1 MIESDHRSKRSATTG
16 LNGRTQSPIRMSGIA
31 KIYIQ
36 GELKHTET
44 EFYTLLPALLS
55 AGYKK
60 DDIVCV
66 PFMRAEELS
75 PDSIFNIYDPFL
87 PRGKLP
93 LLDSKSPHLPL
104 KDIIHMCSFVTIL
117 QNAANI
123 DLPDESMIL
132 VLNARA
138 VPRRD
143 FHDRLKGLL
152 GLSWDCLSLAH
163 GPTVVAED
171 ASYFAD
177 SEILEHEPTSAI
189 TSRAVALRLSYVK
202 KIVKTILPFREP
214 MDYELVFQTLIH
226 KTKPQYVFPPVFDLR
241 L

>member
-1 MIESDHRSKRSATTG
+1 
-16 LNGRTQSPIRMSGIA
+16 MSGIA

-36 GELKHTET
+36 GELKRSET
-44 EFYTLLPALLS
+44 EFYTLLPAFLS

-66 PFMRAEELS
+66 PFIRADELS
-75 PDSIFNIYDPFL
+75 SESIFNIYDPFL

-93 LLDSKSPHLPL
+93 LLDSKATHLPL
-104 KDIIHMCSFVTIL
+104 NDIIHMCSFVTIL
-117 QNAANI
+117 QNAASL
-123 DLPDESMIL
+123 DFPDDSM
-132 VLNARA
+132 VLIMDART

-143 FHDRLKGLL
+143 FNDRLKGLM

-163 GPTVVAED
+163 GPAVLAED

-177 SEILEHEPTSAI
+177 SEILEHDPTTPI

-202 KIVKTILPFREP
+202 KIVRTILPFREP

-226 KTKPQYVFPPVFDLR
+226 KTTPQYVFPPLFDLR
-241 L
+241 ADI